1 MSQSNQS
8 TEEPRS
14 SLAGEL
20 VVPAMMLACVAIYW
34 TEAKGLSAEAK
45 AFPFALTVVVI
56 LTAVIVVVSSLLSFK
71 RAAAERMEPQR
82 SETSISLTLKT
93 WSIVLLPVPLIFVWR
108 DIGAVPALF
117 LYAWMVLLLLGERRK
132 LWLVLLPVALSFG
145 LFFLFR
151 SILYVRLPDIPWLL
165 GG

>member
-8 TEEPRS
+8 TEETRS

-20 VVPAMMLACVAIYW
+20 VVPAMMLAGVAVYW

-45 AFPFALTVVVI
+45 AFPFALTVVVV
-56 LTAVIVVVSSLLSFK
+56 LTAAIVLVTSLLSL
-71 RAAAERMEPQR
+71 RRGRSAGTARQPSERCV
-82 SETSISLTLKT
+82 SLTLKT
-93 WSIVLLPVPLIFVWR
+93 WSIVILPVPLIFVWQ
-108 DIGAVPALF
+108 DIGAIPALF
-117 LYAWMVLLLLGERRK
+117 LYAGMVLLILGERRR
-132 LWLVLLPVALSFG
+132 LWLFLLPVALSFG

-151 SILYVRLPDIPWLL
+151 SILYVRLPDVPWLF